1 MRRASTL
8 SAVLLLSALALTG
21 CTAGVSDEGASA
33 PQPGEVTELEG
44 GAGVADS
51 GGLGPD
57 ASGSDGSAATIDREV
72 ITTGYVT
79 VTVDD
84 PLDAADDAVRII
96 ESNGGRVDGRSEYAP
111 TQGSD
116 GSATLTLRVPAD
128 RLTATLEELRELGKV
143 QEVSLNATDV
153 TMETQDLDARINA
166 LSASVDRLLALL
178 TAATDTDTL
187 IQLET
192 AISER
197 QADLESLTAQR
208 RYYTDQISL
217 STVTLNLVSEYT
229 GPVDTPDN
237 FLSGLEAG
245 WNAFLAFF
253 AGLLVVFGVLLPWL
267 LFAGLVTLV
276 VILLVRRRRPAAVA
290 PTEPA
295 REPVAADPTPTDPT
309 PTDPTRTDPR
319 RGDPAPPQP

>member
-1 MRRASTL
+1 MHGSVANGYPLSYGEAMRRASTL
-8 SAVLLLSALALTG
+8 SVALLLCALALTG
-21 CTAGVSDEGASA
+21 CTAGASDEGVSA
-33 PQPGEVTELEG
+33 PQPGEVAELEG
-44 GAGVADS
+44 GAGVVDS
-51 GGLGPD
+51 AEDGP
-57 ASGSDGSAATIDREV
+57 AAAIDREV

-84 PLDAADDAVRII
+84 PLDAADDAVRIT

-111 TQGSD
+111 TQGSG

-153 TMETQDLDARINA
+153 TMETQDLDARITA

-217 STVTLNLVSEYT
+217 STVTLNLVSEYA
-229 GPVDTPDN
+229 GPVDAPDN
-237 FLSGLEAG
+237 FLAGLEAG

-276 VILLVRRRRPAAVA
+276 VILLVRRRRPATV
-290 PTEPA
+290 PPIEPA
-295 REPVAADPTPTDPT
+295 RAPVPADPTR
-309 PTDPTRTDPR
+309 TDPTRTDA
-319 RGDPAPPQP
+319 APPEL

>member
-84 PLDAADDAVRII
+84 PLDAADDAVRIT

-153 TMETQDLDARINA
+153 TMETQDLDARIDA

-295 REPVAADPTPTDPT
+295 RAPVAADPT

-319 RGDPAPPQP
+319 GTDPTRGDPAPPQP

>member
-84 PLDAADDAVRII
+84 PLDAADDAVRIT

-229 GPVDTPDN
+229 GPVDTPDS

-295 REPVAADPTPTDPT
+295 RAPVAADPTPTDPT
-309 PTDPTRTDPR
+309 PTDPTRTDPT